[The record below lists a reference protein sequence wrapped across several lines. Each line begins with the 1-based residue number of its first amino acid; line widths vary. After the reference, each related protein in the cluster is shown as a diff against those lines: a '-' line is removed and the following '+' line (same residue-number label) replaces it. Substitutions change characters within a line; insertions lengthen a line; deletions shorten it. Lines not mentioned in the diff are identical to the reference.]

1 MIYLDVEKEQQGKS
15 RKRIQCYAEKIAA
28 MKKEKEAGDNVGTQG
43 FCRER
48 VKGY

>member
-1 MIYLDVEKEQQGKS
+1 MIYFDVEKEKQGKS

-28 MKKEKEAGDNVGTQG
+28 IKKKKEAGDNVGTQS
-43 FCRER
+43 FCRGR